1 MDRSNATNQSINLN
15 KYGKFIAL
23 VLGLV
28 LIGAGI
34 FMYFRS
40 SELVRV
46 CTEKA
51 TATVVNMREDFT
63 SDTDTDGMQY
73 IYYPVIEYQANGA
86 TIRNEL
92 GSGSNPPA
100 YSINDTVEIL
110 YNPAKT
116 DEFIVAGDNQ
126 NIVWVVLGS
135 LGIVFIAASVYL
147 FIKK

>member
-1 MDRSNATNQSINLN
+1 MDQKTTNIEIN

-40 SELVRV
+40 NELVRV

-51 TATVVNMREDFT
+51 TATVVSMREDFEAT
-63 SDTDTDGMQY
+63 TDTEGTRY
-73 IYYPVIEYQANGA
+73 IYYPVIEYKVNENTVKG
-86 TIRNEL
+86 EL

-100 YSINDTVEIL
+100 YSIGDTVEIL
-110 YNPAKT
+110 YNPGKT
-116 DEFIVAGDNQ
+116 EEFIVAGENQ
-126 NIVWVVLGS
+126 SITWIIFGG
-135 LGIVFIAASVYL
+135 LGIIFIAASIFL
-147 FIKK
+147 FDKK

>member
-1 MDRSNATNQSINLN
+1 MDQKTTNIEIN

-40 SELVRV
+40 NELVRV

-51 TATVVNMREDFT
+51 TATVVSMREEFEAT
-63 SDTDTDGMQY
+63 TDTEGIRY
-73 IYYPVIEYQANGA
+73 IYYPVIEYKVNENTVKG
-86 TIRNEL
+86 EL

-100 YSINDTVEIL
+100 YSIGDTIEIL
-110 YNPAKT
+110 YNPGKT
-116 DEFIVAGDNQ
+116 EEFIVAGENQ
-126 NIVWVVLGS
+126 SITWIIFGG
-135 LGIVFIAASVYL
+135 LGIIFIAASIFL
-147 FIKK
+147 FVKK